1 MLSVVSQFSAY
12 APTMA
17 PVPTVARAAAPS
29 MMDLPGLKDQ
39 ASKLNPVVGYYDPLG
54 LSSKEF
60 WGSTEEATIGF
71 LRESEIKHGRIAMF
85 GFVGYIV
92 HANGCEH
99 AAAPTPRRVRPCPP
113 SPPRDVSGFCSKLHL
128 QLTCPSSAA
137 ASGFTGRG
145 RARGRASPLT
155 SRRRRHGT

>member
-1 MLSVVSQFSAY
+1 MGPLMLSVVSQFSAY

-29 MMDLPGLKDQ
+29 MGDLPGLKDQ

-92 HANGCEH
+92 HANG
-99 AAAPTPRRVRPCPP
+99 
-113 SPPRDVSGFCSKLHL
+113 
-128 QLTCPSSAA
+128 
-137 ASGFTGRG
+137 FTGRG

-155 SRRRRHGT
+155 SRRRR

>member
-1 MLSVVSQFSAY
+1 MG
-12 APTMA
+12 
-17 PVPTVARAAAPS
+17 TVARAVAPS

-92 HANGCEH
+92 HANGIHWPTKGPWDTIPTDISPQEMWDLTPE
-99 AAAPTPRRVRPCPP
+99 AA
-113 SPPRDVSGFCSKLHL
+113 K
-128 QLTCPSSAA
+128 
-137 ASGFTGRG
+137 ASTKVNDMLAGV
-145 RARGRASPLT
+145 
-155 SRRRRHGT
+155 